1 MTLKDLLKDAYR
13 ENMTME
19 KIERLPE
26 AELDIMMVLWRSE
39 IPLTVGEI
47 TKTLLETRNWKTS
60 TVHVLMDRLGER
72 GFVSCDKSGY
82 KHLFSAII
90 SEDDYHRREEHSII
104 RRFFGGSAKNMMV
117 SLLNADSLSD
127 DEIEELADILK
138 RKKEDK

>member
-1 MTLKDLLKDAYR
+1 
-13 ENMTME
+13 ME

-90 SEDDYHRREEHSII
+90 SEDDYRRREEHSII